1 VQEILK
7 EPIVDTIVVGS
18 GPAGSQCAYNLSS
31 RGHSVILLDYRENI
45 GDKLCT
51 GIVSAEFEKFY
62 PDVSKFIYRRAY
74 SASIFSPSGKLLKIK
89 RKSPQALIIDRESFI
104 REIAF
109 NAEKLDTKLKLG
121 RVVEK
126 IEVNS
131 KFVQVRVK
139 YNGEVEEYT
148 SRSLVLASGFGSR
161 LAKMVGLDTPK
172 TKIFGAQVKI
182 KFNGIDEVNVFTG
195 HSLPKGFFGWM
206 VPLNNN
212 YSYLGI
218 LGKENP
224 KEIFEDF
231 CRNLKN
237 RFTTLSFSDDVDIW
251 GIPVSPSSKI
261 FSNRIVGIGDVVG
274 QVKPTTGG
282 GIYFSMRSAD
292 LASQV
297 LSEGLLSNNLSETF
311 LSNYQKS
318 WEKIFK
324 KELQVGQLARFF
336 YESLSEDEINNIINY
351 LFESGV
357 LDKEIS
363 FDWHSELV
371 MYAFKTKI
379 LNFVKT
385 PMRKAVQK
393 VIYSLN
399 N

>member
-1 VQEILK
+1 M
-7 EPIVDTIVVGS
+7 
-18 GPAGSQCAYNLSS
+18 
-31 RGHSVILLDYRENI
+31 
-45 GDKLCT
+45 
-51 GIVSAEFEKFY
+51 
-62 PDVSKFIYRRAY
+62 
-74 SASIFSPSGKLLKIK
+74 
-89 RKSPQALIIDRESFI
+89 
-104 REIAF
+104 
-109 NAEKLDTKLKLG
+109 KLG

-336 YESLSEDEINNIINY
+336 YESLSENEINNIINY